1 MNREILDAV
10 KTIEREKGISAET
23 LILAL
28 EDALLA
34 AYKKTPEAAEYVKVV
49 IDREDGEMRVL
60 QLILDE
66 DEEPRTLPQIE
77 PDWGEDGPPEDYI
90 APAPEIDWEA
100 YDDEELDEGDAVVGF
115 GLCASSSRSRSKRS
129 RSASSRRRCSSAA
142 RPC

>member
-77 PDWGEDGPPEDYI
+77 PEWGEDGPPEDYI
-90 APAPEIDWEA
+90 APAPAIDWEIGTSPVL
-100 YDDEELDEGDAVVGF
+100 ENIMMLMMRPSISF
-115 GLCASSSRSRSKRS
+115 GVRFCIQVKRMI
-129 RSASSRRRCSSAA
+129 AT
-142 RPC
+142 